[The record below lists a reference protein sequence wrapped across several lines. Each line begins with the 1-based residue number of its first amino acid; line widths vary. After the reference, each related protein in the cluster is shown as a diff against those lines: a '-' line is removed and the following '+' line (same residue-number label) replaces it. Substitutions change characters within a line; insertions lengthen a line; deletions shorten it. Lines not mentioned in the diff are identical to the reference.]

1 MGCAKF
7 LHHQGTPDAQN
18 QNQKYTTMN
27 TTDKKHTSLA
37 FFNDNTKKAFR
48 SLLHNIQKQDLTV
61 YRVKD
66 SEGDR
71 LNVTDDTDVLDI
83 MDHCFA
89 TEAYRIYVKY
99 NGKYAVICGH
109 LDGCVESMFAD
120 WGFPK
125 RATEAEYKEIDQKI
139 EQACDRFNDINQ
151 DLELY

>member
-1 MGCAKF
+1 
-7 LHHQGTPDAQN
+7 
-18 QNQKYTTMN
+18 MN
-27 TTDKKHTSLA
+27 TTKKHTSLA

-48 SLLHNIQKQDLTV
+48 SLLTQLKLSDLTV

-71 LNVTDDTDVLDI
+71 LNVTNDTDVLDI

-99 NGKYAVICGH
+99 NGTYAVICGH

-120 WGFPK
+120 WGFP
-125 RATEAEYKEIDQKI
+125 RSATFAKYKDIEQKI
-139 EQACDRFNDINQ
+139 ETACDYFNDINE
-151 DLELY
+151 DLDLS